1 MEIETKTNL
10 AKTNTDFLATFYTAT
25 GKLNFSTPFAREILL
40 LECYIAGTTY
50 RENIAEIAETLKA
63 GATLSLQREPENK
76 FDPSAI
82 AVYDSEN
89 NILGYVP
96 RAKNEVLA
104 RLLEAGK
111 HLSAKLIAKDTLDDW
126 TRLNI
131 EIFLHD

>member
-1 MEIETKTNL
+1 MNTNL
-10 AKTNTDFLATFYTAT
+10 AKTNTDFLGTFYTAT

-40 LECYIAGTTY
+40 LECYVAGTTY
-50 RENIAEIAETLKA
+50 RENIEEIAEWLET
-63 GATLSLQREPENK
+63 GANLRLQREPENK

-82 AVYDSEN
+82 AVYDAQN

-111 HLSAKLIAKDTLDDW
+111 YLSAKLVAKDTLDGW

>member
-1 MEIETKTNL
+1 MNTNL

-40 LECYIAGTTY
+40 LECYVAGTTY
-50 RENIAEIAETLKA
+50 RENIEEIAEWLET
-63 GATLSLQREPENK
+63 GANLRLQREPENK

-82 AVYDSEN
+82 AVYDAQN

-111 HLSAKLIAKDTLDDW
+111 HLSAKLVAKDRLDGW

>member
-1 MEIETKTNL
+1 MNTNL

-40 LECYIAGTTY
+40 LECRVAGTTY
-50 RENIAEIAETLKA
+50 RENIEEIAEWLDA
-63 GATLSLQREPENK
+63 GANLRLQREPENK

-82 AVYDSEN
+82 AVYDAQN
-89 NILGYVP
+89 NILGYIP

-111 HLSAKLIAKDTLDDW
+111 HLSARLVVKDTLDGW

>member
-1 MEIETKTNL
+1 MNTNL

-40 LECYIAGTTY
+40 LKCCVAGTTY
-50 RENIAEIAETLKA
+50 RENIEEIAEWLET
-63 GATLSLQREPENK
+63 GANLRLQREPENK

-82 AVYDSEN
+82 AVYDAQN

-111 HLSAKLIAKDTLDDW
+111 HLSAKLVAKDTLDGW

>member
-1 MEIETKTNL
+1 MNTNL

-40 LECYIAGTTY
+40 LECYVAGTTY
-50 RENIAEIAETLKA
+50 RENIEEIAEWLET
-63 GATLSLQREPENK
+63 GANLRLQRQPENK

-82 AVYDSEN
+82 AVYDAQN

-111 HLSAKLIAKDTLDDW
+111 HLSAKLVAKDTLDGW

>member
-1 MEIETKTNL
+1 MNTNL

-40 LECYIAGTTY
+40 LECCVAGTTY
-50 RENIAEIAETLKA
+50 RENIEEIAEWLET
-63 GATLSLQREPENK
+63 GANLRLQREPENK

-82 AVYDSEN
+82 AVYDAQN

-111 HLSAKLIAKDTLDDW
+111 HLSAKLVAKDTLDGW

>member
-1 MEIETKTNL
+1 MNTNL

-40 LECYIAGTTY
+40 LECCVAGTTY
-50 RENIAEIAETLKA
+50 RENIEEIAEWLET
-63 GATLSLQREPENK
+63 GANLRLQREPENK
-76 FDPSAI
+76 FDPQAI
-82 AVYDSEN
+82 AVYDAQN
-89 NILGYVP
+89 NILGYIP

-111 HLSAKLIAKDTLDDW
+111 HLSAKLVAQDTLDGW

>member
-1 MEIETKTNL
+1 MNTNL
-10 AKTNTDFLATFYTAT
+10 AKTNTDFLSTFYTAT

-40 LECYIAGTTY
+40 LECYVAGTTY
-50 RENIAEIAETLKA
+50 RENIEEIAEWLET
-63 GATLSLQREPENK
+63 GANLRLQRQPENK

-82 AVYDSEN
+82 AVYDAQN

-111 HLSAKLIAKDTLDDW
+111 HLSAKFVAKDTLDGW

>member
-1 MEIETKTNL
+1 MNTNL
-10 AKTNTDFLATFYTAT
+10 AKTNTDFSATFYTAT

-40 LECYIAGTTY
+40 LECCVAGTTY
-50 RENIAEIAETLKA
+50 RENIEEIAEWLET
-63 GATLSLQREPENK
+63 GANLRLQREPENK
-76 FDPSAI
+76 FDPTAI
-82 AVYDSEN
+82 AVYDAQN

-111 HLSAKLIAKDTLDDW
+111 HLSAKLVAKDKLDGW